1 MPDDFD
7 KKITPEQVQAEYQKM
22 LGYNTAVN
30 LDETVRANENFFIG
44 KQWEGVDAKGLPTP
58 VYNFL
63 KQVVLFSVANITTD
77 NIKMQATPLACERT
91 PEDVERVA
99 EIVNKE
105 FDRLFEFNRVPN
117 LVREYMRN
125 AAVDGDSCLF
135 TFWDDT
141 VDAGFGLRGGIRT
154 EIVDNMRVGFGN
166 TACRDPQKQPY
177 ILIERREMTKELR
190 RAAQEAGNPRWGD
203 IQPDTENHNTDSYK
217 NSSERSTVLL
227 RMWKERKTGTVWA
240 CEVSG
245 RVMLREPWDMGLRLY
260 PVTWIN
266 WDYIPDSYHGQA
278 LVTGLIP
285 NQIFVNK
292 LFAMSMISLM
302 TSAFPR
308 TVYDKTRIPKWN
320 NAVGAAIGVN
330 GGDVSGVAKIIDPAQ
345 ISPQIAQFIQTS
357 VDYTRQF
364 LGATSA
370 ALGET
375 RPDNTSAIIALQ
387 RAASIP
393 SEITKQNLY
402 KSIEDLG
409 RIYLDFMAAYYG
421 KRKVQ
426 VSMPDVGADIL
437 AFAGKDP
444 EELETVL
451 FDYGILND
459 MPMALKL
466 DVGASSYWSEMASVQ
481 TLDNLLMQDKI
492 TIEEYLERIPDGYIP
507 KRQELIASRKQ
518 AAQQQMMQPEEQST
532 GGTPETGALVD
543 LGRKTPIRGGG
554 GFGDLQ
560 RKVTWKYTAMTL
572 DTEQFA
578 SFELTS
584 VDAW

>member
-1 MPDDFD
+1 MPDEFD

-190 RAAQEAGNPRWGD
+190 RAAQEAGNPRWND
-203 IQPDTENHNTDSYK
+203 IQPDNENHNTDSYK

-320 NAVGAAIGVN
+320 NAVGAAIDVN

-481 TLDNLLMQDKI
+481 TLDNLLMQNKI

-543 LGRKTPIRGGG
+543 LGQKTPIRGGG

-560 RKVTWKYTAMTL
+560 RKVMQTGT
-572 DTEQFA
+572 TE
-578 SFELTS
+578 
-584 VDAW
+584 

>member
-1 MPDDFD
+1 MHDEFD

-190 RAAQEAGNPRWGD
+190 RAAQEAGNPRWND
-203 IQPDTENHNTDSYK
+203 IQPDNENHNTDSYK

-518 AAQQQMMQPEEQST
+518 AAQQQMMQPEEQNT
-532 GGTPETGALVD
+532 GGAPETGALVD
-543 LGRKTPIRGGG
+543 LGQKTPIRGGG

-560 RKVTWKYTAMTL
+560 RKVMQTGT
-572 DTEQFA
+572 TE
-578 SFELTS
+578 
-584 VDAW
+584 

>member
-426 VSMPDVGADIL
+426 VSMPDVGTDIL

-444 EELETVL
+444 EDLETVL
-451 FDYGILND
+451 FDYGLLNE

-518 AAQQQMMQPEEQST
+518 AAQQQMMQPEDPST

-543 LGRKTPIRGGG
+543 LGQKTPIRGGG

-560 RKVTWKYTAMTL
+560 RKVMQTGTA
-572 DTEQFA
+572 E
-578 SFELTS
+578 
-584 VDAW
+584 

>member
-177 ILIERREMTKELR
+177 ILVERREMTKELR
-190 RAAQEAGNPRWGD
+190 RAAQEAGNPRWND

-451 FDYGILND
+451 FDYGLLNE

-518 AAQQQMMQPEEQST
+518 ASQQQMMQPEEQST

-543 LGRKTPIRGGG
+543 LGQKTPIRGGG

-560 RKVTWKYTAMTL
+560 RKVMQTGTA
-572 DTEQFA
+572 E
-578 SFELTS
+578 
-584 VDAW
+584 

>member
-1 MPDDFD
+1 MPDEFG

-63 KQVVLFSVANITTD
+63 KQAVLFSVANITTD

-99 EIVNKE
+99 EVVNKE

-190 RAAQEAGNPRWGD
+190 RAAQEAGNPRWND

-426 VSMPDVGADIL
+426 VSMPDVGSDIL

-518 AAQQQMMQPEEQST
+518 ATQQQMMQPEEQST

-543 LGRKTPIRGGG
+543 LGQKTPIRGGG

-560 RKVTWKYTAMTL
+560 RKVMQTGT
-572 DTEQFA
+572 TE
-578 SFELTS
+578 
-584 VDAW
+584 

>member
-1 MPDDFD
+1 MPDEFD

-135 TFWDDT
+135 TFWDET

-190 RAAQEAGNPRWGD
+190 RAAQEAGNPRWND

-518 AAQQQMMQPEEQST
+518 AAQQQMMQPEAQST
-532 GGTPETGALVD
+532 GGAPETGALVD
-543 LGRKTPIRGGG
+543 LGQKTPIRGGG

-560 RKVTWKYTAMTL
+560 RKVMQTGT
-572 DTEQFA
+572 TE
-578 SFELTS
+578 
-584 VDAW
+584 

>member
-1 MPDDFD
+1 MPDEFG

-364 LGATSA
+364 LGATNA

-518 AAQQQMMQPEEQST
+518 AAQQQMMQPEGQST

-543 LGRKTPIRGGG
+543 LGQKTPIRGGG

-560 RKVTWKYTAMTL
+560 RKVMQTGT
-572 DTEQFA
+572 TE
-578 SFELTS
+578 
-584 VDAW
+584 

>member
-1 MPDDFD
+1 MPDEFG

-426 VSMPDVGADIL
+426 VSMPDVGSDIL

-518 AAQQQMMQPEEQST
+518 AAQQQMMQPEGQST
-532 GGTPETGALVD
+532 GGAPETGALVD
-543 LGRKTPIRGGG
+543 LGQKTPIRGGG

-560 RKVTWKYTAMTL
+560 RKVMQTGT
-572 DTEQFA
+572 TE
-578 SFELTS
+578 
-584 VDAW
+584 

>member
-1 MPDDFD
+1 MPDEFG

-177 ILIERREMTKELR
+177 ILIERREMTKELC
-190 RAAQEAGNPRWGD
+190 RAAQEAGNPHWND
-203 IQPDTENHNTDSYK
+203 IQPDTESHNTDSYK

-421 KRKVQ
+421 ERKVQ
-426 VSMPDVGADIL
+426 VSMPDVGSDIL

-518 AAQQQMMQPEEQST
+518 AAQQQMMQPEGPST

-543 LGRKTPIRGGG
+543 IGQKTPIRGGG

-560 RKVTWKYTAMTL
+560 RKVMQTGTV
-572 DTEQFA
+572 E
-578 SFELTS
+578 
-584 VDAW
+584 

>member
-1 MPDDFD
+1 MPDEFE

-190 RAAQEAGNPRWGD
+190 RAAQEAGNPRWND
-203 IQPDTENHNTDSYK
+203 IQPDNENHNTDSYK

-481 TLDNLLMQDKI
+481 TLDNLLMQNKI

-532 GGTPETGALVD
+532 GGAPETGALVD
-543 LGRKTPIRGGG
+543 LGQKTPIRGGG

-560 RKVTWKYTAMTL
+560 RKVMQTGT
-572 DTEQFA
+572 TE
-578 SFELTS
+578 
-584 VDAW
+584 

>member
-1 MPDDFD
+1 MPDEFD

-135 TFWDDT
+135 TFWDET

-177 ILIERREMTKELR
+177 ILIERREMTNELR
-190 RAAQEAGNPRWGD
+190 RAAQEAGNPRWND
-203 IQPDTENHNTDSYK
+203 IQPDNENHNTDSYK

-402 KSIEDLG
+402 RSIEDLG

-518 AAQQQMMQPEEQST
+518 AAQQQMMQPEEQNT

-543 LGRKTPIRGGG
+543 LGQKTPIRGGG

-560 RKVTWKYTAMTL
+560 RKVMQTGT
-572 DTEQFA
+572 TE
-578 SFELTS
+578 
-584 VDAW
+584 

>member
-266 WDYIPDSYHGQA
+266 WDYIPDNYHGQA

-330 GGDVSGVAKIIDPAQ
+330 GGDVSGVAKIIDPEQ
-345 ISPQIAQFIQTS
+345 ISPQIAQFIQAS

-481 TLDNLLMQDKI
+481 TLDNLLMQNKI

-560 RKVTWKYTAMTL
+560 RKVMQTGTA
-572 DTEQFA
+572 E
-578 SFELTS
+578 
-584 VDAW
+584 

>member
-1 MPDDFD
+1 MPDEFG

-190 RAAQEAGNPRWGD
+190 RAAQEAGNPHWGD

-437 AFAGKDP
+437 VFAGKDP

-543 LGRKTPIRGGG
+543 LGQKTPIRGGG

-560 RKVTWKYTAMTL
+560 RKVMQTGT
-572 DTEQFA
+572 TE
-578 SFELTS
+578 
-584 VDAW
+584 

>member
-437 AFAGKDP
+437 ALAGKDP

-560 RKVTWKYTAMTL
+560 RKVMQTGTA
-572 DTEQFA
+572 E
-578 SFELTS
+578 
-584 VDAW
+584 

>member
-1 MPDDFD
+1 MPDEFD

-91 PEDVERVA
+91 TEDVERVA

-190 RAAQEAGNPRWGD
+190 RAAQEAGNPRWND
-203 IQPDTENHNTDSYK
+203 IQPDTESHNTDSYK

-444 EELETVL
+444 EELATVL

-543 LGRKTPIRGGG
+543 LGQKTPIRGGG

-560 RKVTWKYTAMTL
+560 RKVMQTGT
-572 DTEQFA
+572 TE
-578 SFELTS
+578 
-584 VDAW
+584 

>member
-1 MPDDFD
+1 MPDEFG

-91 PEDVERVA
+91 PEDVESVA

-217 NSSERSTVLL
+217 NSTERSTVLL

-426 VSMPDVGADIL
+426 VSMPDVGSDIL

-543 LGRKTPIRGGG
+543 LGQKTPIRGGG

-560 RKVTWKYTAMTL
+560 RKVMQTGTA
-572 DTEQFA
+572 E
-578 SFELTS
+578 
-584 VDAW
+584 

>member
-1 MPDDFD
+1 MPDEFD

-190 RAAQEAGNPRWGD
+190 RAAQEAGNPLWND
-203 IQPDTENHNTDSYK
+203 IQPDNENHNTDSYK

-481 TLDNLLMQDKI
+481 TLDNLLMQNKI

-543 LGRKTPIRGGG
+543 LGQKTPSRGGG

-560 RKVTWKYTAMTL
+560 RKVMQTGT
-572 DTEQFA
+572 TE
-578 SFELTS
+578 
-584 VDAW
+584 

>member
-1 MPDDFD
+1 MPDEFD

-190 RAAQEAGNPRWGD
+190 RAAQEAGNPRWND
-203 IQPDTENHNTDSYK
+203 IQPDNENHNTDSYK

-451 FDYGILND
+451 FDYGLLND

-543 LGRKTPIRGGG
+543 LGQKTPVRGGG

-560 RKVTWKYTAMTL
+560 RKVMQTGT
-572 DTEQFA
+572 TE
-578 SFELTS
+578 
-584 VDAW
+584 

>member
-91 PEDVERVA
+91 PEDVEHIA

-518 AAQQQMMQPEEQST
+518 AAQQQMMLPEEQST
-532 GGTPETGALVD
+532 GGTPETSALVD

-560 RKVTWKYTAMTL
+560 RKVMQTGTA
-572 DTEQFA
+572 E
-578 SFELTS
+578 
-584 VDAW
+584 

>member
-91 PEDVERVA
+91 QEDVERVA

-190 RAAQEAGNPRWGD
+190 RAAQEAGNPRWND
-203 IQPDTENHNTDSYK
+203 IQPDNENHNTDSYK

-330 GGDVSGVAKIIDPAQ
+330 GGDVTGVAKIIDPAQ

-426 VSMPDVGADIL
+426 VSMADVGADIL

-518 AAQQQMMQPEEQST
+518 AAQQQMMQPEEQNT

-543 LGRKTPIRGGG
+543 LGQKTPIRGGG

-560 RKVTWKYTAMTL
+560 RKVMQTGT
-572 DTEQFA
+572 TE
-578 SFELTS
+578 
-584 VDAW
+584 

>member
-1 MPDDFD
+1 MPDEFD

-44 KQWEGVDAKGLPTP
+44 KQWEGVEAKGLPTP

-190 RAAQEAGNPRWGD
+190 RAAQEAGNPRWND
-203 IQPDTENHNTDSYK
+203 IQPDNENHNTDSYK

-330 GGDVSGVAKIIDPAQ
+330 GGDVTGVAKIIDPAQ

-543 LGRKTPIRGGG
+543 LGQKTPIRGGG

-560 RKVTWKYTAMTL
+560 RKVMQTGT
-572 DTEQFA
+572 TE
-578 SFELTS
+578 
-584 VDAW
+584 

>member
-1 MPDDFD
+1 MPDEFG

-190 RAAQEAGNPRWGD
+190 RAAQEAGNPHWND
-203 IQPDTENHNTDSYK
+203 IQPDTESHNTDSYK

-421 KRKVQ
+421 ERKVQ
-426 VSMPDVGADIL
+426 VSMPDVGSDIL

-543 LGRKTPIRGGG
+543 IGQKTPIRGGG

-560 RKVTWKYTAMTL
+560 RKVMQTGTA
-572 DTEQFA
+572 E
-578 SFELTS
+578 
-584 VDAW
+584 

>member
-1 MPDDFD
+1 MPDEFG

-190 RAAQEAGNPRWGD
+190 RAAQEAGNPRWND

-266 WDYIPDSYHGQA
+266 WDYIPGSYHGQA

-426 VSMPDVGADIL
+426 VSMPDVGSDIL

-518 AAQQQMMQPEEQST
+518 AAQQQMMQPDEQST

-543 LGRKTPIRGGG
+543 LGQKTPIRGGG

-560 RKVTWKYTAMTL
+560 RKVMQTGT
-572 DTEQFA
+572 TE
-578 SFELTS
+578 
-584 VDAW
+584 

>member
-1 MPDDFD
+1 MPDEFD

-91 PEDVERVA
+91 PEDVEHVA

-426 VSMPDVGADIL
+426 VSMPDVGSDIL

-518 AAQQQMMQPEEQST
+518 AAQQQMMQPEGPST

-543 LGRKTPIRGGG
+543 LGQKTPIRGGG

-560 RKVTWKYTAMTL
+560 RKVMQTGT
-572 DTEQFA
+572 TE
-578 SFELTS
+578 
-584 VDAW
+584 

>member
-1 MPDDFD
+1 MPDEFG

-190 RAAQEAGNPRWGD
+190 RAAQEAGNPRWND

-245 RVMLREPWDMGLRLY
+245 RVMLREPWDMGLQLY

-426 VSMPDVGADIL
+426 VSMPDVGSDIL

-518 AAQQQMMQPEEQST
+518 AAQQQMMQPEGSST

-543 LGRKTPIRGGG
+543 LGQKTPIRGGG

-560 RKVTWKYTAMTL
+560 RKVMQTGT
-572 DTEQFA
+572 TE
-578 SFELTS
+578 
-584 VDAW
+584 

>member
-1 MPDDFD
+1 MPDEFD

-190 RAAQEAGNPRWGD
+190 RAAQEAGNPRWND
-203 IQPDTENHNTDSYK
+203 IQPDNENHNTDSYK

-507 KRQELIASRKQ
+507 KRQELIDSRKQ
-518 AAQQQMMQPEEQST
+518 AAQQQMMQPEEQRT
-532 GGTPETGALVD
+532 GSTPETGALVD
-543 LGRKTPIRGGG
+543 LGQKTPIRGGG

-560 RKVTWKYTAMTL
+560 RKVMQTGT
-572 DTEQFA
+572 TE
-578 SFELTS
+578 
-584 VDAW
+584 

>member
-1 MPDDFD
+1 MPDEFG

-177 ILIERREMTKELR
+177 ILIERREMTKELC
-190 RAAQEAGNPRWGD
+190 RAAQEAGNPHWND
-203 IQPDTENHNTDSYK
+203 IQPDTESHNTDSYK

-421 KRKVQ
+421 ERKVQ
-426 VSMPDVGADIL
+426 VSMPDVGSDIL

-444 EELETVL
+444 EELGTVL

-518 AAQQQMMQPEEQST
+518 AAQQQMMQPEGPST

-543 LGRKTPIRGGG
+543 IGQKTPIRGGG

-560 RKVTWKYTAMTL
+560 RKVMQTGTA
-572 DTEQFA
+572 E
-578 SFELTS
+578 
-584 VDAW
+584 

>member
-1 MPDDFD
+1 MPDEFG

-190 RAAQEAGNPRWGD
+190 RAAQEAGNPHWND
-203 IQPDTENHNTDSYK
+203 IQPDTESHNTDSYK

-421 KRKVQ
+421 ERKVQ
-426 VSMPDVGADIL
+426 VSMPDVGSDIL
-437 AFAGKDP
+437 AFSGKDP

-518 AAQQQMMQPEEQST
+518 AAQQQMMQPEGPST

-543 LGRKTPIRGGG
+543 IGQKTPIRGGG

-560 RKVTWKYTAMTL
+560 RKVMQTGTA
-572 DTEQFA
+572 E
-578 SFELTS
+578 
-584 VDAW
+584 

>member
-1 MPDDFD
+1 MPDEFG

-99 EIVNKE
+99 EVVNKE

-190 RAAQEAGNPRWGD
+190 RAAQEAGNPRWND

-426 VSMPDVGADIL
+426 VSMPDVGSDIL

-518 AAQQQMMQPEEQST
+518 ATQQQMMQPEEQST

-543 LGRKTPIRGGG
+543 LGQKTPVRGGG

-560 RKVTWKYTAMTL
+560 RKVMQTGT
-572 DTEQFA
+572 TE
-578 SFELTS
+578 
-584 VDAW
+584 

>member
-1 MPDDFD
+1 MPDEFD

-190 RAAQEAGNPRWGD
+190 RAAQEAGNPRWND
-203 IQPDTENHNTDSYK
+203 IQPDNENHNTDSYK

-518 AAQQQMMQPEEQST
+518 AAQQQMMQPEEQSA
-532 GGTPETGALVD
+532 GGAPETGALVD
-543 LGRKTPIRGGG
+543 LGQKTPIRGGG

-560 RKVTWKYTAMTL
+560 RKVMQTGT
-572 DTEQFA
+572 TE
-578 SFELTS
+578 
-584 VDAW
+584 

>member
-190 RAAQEAGNPRWGD
+190 RAAQEAGNPRWND

-426 VSMPDVGADIL
+426 VSMPDVGSDIL

-543 LGRKTPIRGGG
+543 LGQKTPIRGGG

-560 RKVTWKYTAMTL
+560 RKVMQTGTA
-572 DTEQFA
+572 E
-578 SFELTS
+578 
-584 VDAW
+584 

>member
-1 MPDDFD
+1 MPDEFG

-451 FDYGILND
+451 FDYGILNE

-518 AAQQQMMQPEEQST
+518 AAQQQMMQPEGPST

-543 LGRKTPIRGGG
+543 LGQKTPIRGGG

-560 RKVTWKYTAMTL
+560 RKVMQTGT
-572 DTEQFA
+572 TE
-578 SFELTS
+578 
-584 VDAW
+584 

>member
-1 MPDDFD
+1 MPDEFD

-190 RAAQEAGNPRWGD
+190 RAAQEAGNPRWND

-426 VSMPDVGADIL
+426 VSMPDVGSDIL

-518 AAQQQMMQPEEQST
+518 ATQQQMMQPEEQST

-543 LGRKTPIRGGG
+543 LGQKTPIRGGG

-560 RKVTWKYTAMTL
+560 RKVMQTGT
-572 DTEQFA
+572 TE
-578 SFELTS
+578 
-584 VDAW
+584 

>member
-1 MPDDFD
+1 MPDEFG

-30 LDETVRANENFFIG
+30 LDETARANENFFIG

-99 EIVNKE
+99 EVVNKE

-190 RAAQEAGNPRWGD
+190 RAAQEAGNPRWND

-426 VSMPDVGADIL
+426 VSMPDVGSDIL

-518 AAQQQMMQPEEQST
+518 ATQQQMMQPEEQST

-543 LGRKTPIRGGG
+543 LGQKTPIRGGG

-560 RKVTWKYTAMTL
+560 RKVMQTGT
-572 DTEQFA
+572 TE
-578 SFELTS
+578 
-584 VDAW
+584 

>member
-1 MPDDFD
+1 MPDEFG

-99 EIVNKE
+99 EVVNKE

-190 RAAQEAGNPRWGD
+190 RAAQEAGNPRWNG

-426 VSMPDVGADIL
+426 VSMPDVGSDIL

-518 AAQQQMMQPEEQST
+518 ATQQQMMQPEEQST

-543 LGRKTPIRGGG
+543 LGQKTPIRGGG

-560 RKVTWKYTAMTL
+560 RKVMQTGT
-572 DTEQFA
+572 TE
-578 SFELTS
+578 
-584 VDAW
+584 

>member
-1 MPDDFD
+1 MPDEFD
-7 KKITPEQVQAEYQKM
+7 KKITPEHVQAEYQKM

-190 RAAQEAGNPRWGD
+190 RAAQDAGNPRWGD
-203 IQPDTENHNTDSYK
+203 IQSDTENHNTDSYK
-217 NSSERSTVLL
+217 NSTERSTVLL

-426 VSMPDVGADIL
+426 VSMPDVGSDIL

-543 LGRKTPIRGGG
+543 LGQKTPIRGGG

-560 RKVTWKYTAMTL
+560 RKVMQTGTA
-572 DTEQFA
+572 E
-578 SFELTS
+578 
-584 VDAW
+584 

>member
-30 LDETVRANENFFIG
+30 LDETVRANESFFIG

-141 VDAGFGLRGGIRT
+141 VDAGFGLRGGVRT

-426 VSMPDVGADIL
+426 VSMPDVGTDIL

-451 FDYGILND
+451 FDYGVLND

-518 AAQQQMMQPEEQST
+518 AAQQQMMQPEDPST

-543 LGRKTPIRGGG
+543 LGQKTPIRGGG

-560 RKVTWKYTAMTL
+560 RKVMQTGT
-572 DTEQFA
+572 TE
-578 SFELTS
+578 
-584 VDAW
+584 

>member
-1 MPDDFD
+1 MPDNFD

-190 RAAQEAGNPRWGD
+190 RAAQEAGNPRWND
-203 IQPDTENHNTDSYK
+203 IQPDNENHNTDSYK

-330 GGDVSGVAKIIDPAQ
+330 GGDVTGVAKIIDPAQ

-518 AAQQQMMQPEEQST
+518 AAQQQMMQPEEQSA
-532 GGTPETGALVD
+532 GGAPETGALVD
-543 LGRKTPIRGGG
+543 LGQKTPIRGGG

-560 RKVTWKYTAMTL
+560 RKVMQTGT
-572 DTEQFA
+572 TE
-578 SFELTS
+578 
-584 VDAW
+584 